1 MLLNWATAWSM
12 GERVRRCLLLLMFAL
27 LLIGCQQVELYSNL
41 SEREG
46 NEILAALLAQDIA
59 ATKTRAKEFV
69 TISVPESAV
78 ARAIE
83 VLRQQGFPREQFTD
97 LGQIFQKQGLISSP
111 MEERVRYTY
120 GLSQMLAET
129 LTQIDGVL
137 AARVLI
143 VLPEAAVFGQEP
155 APSSASVFVKYR
167 HGVEIEESIPRI
179 KTLVQNSVDGL
190 SYDKISVAL
199 FPQGAAPQLVLAE
212 STNIDHNFSSPWL
225 WIAILLA
232 LLLLLTSSAS
242 VYLWWRMRQST
253 TALNATD
260 AA

>member
-1 MLLNWATAWSM
+1 MRALMIGLL
-12 GERVRRCLLLLMFAL
+12 VLLS
-27 LLIGCQQVELYSNL
+27 GCQKVELYSNL
-41 SEREG
+41 TEREG
-46 NEILAALLAQDIA
+46 NEILAVLLGHDIP

-69 TISVPESAV
+69 TISVPESEV

-83 VLRQQGFPREQFTD
+83 LLRRQGFPRERFTD

-137 AARVLI
+137 SARVLI
-143 VLPEAAVFGQEP
+143 VLPEEPAFGRKP
-155 APSSASVFVKYR
+155 APSSASVFVKYLP
-167 HGVEIEESIPRI
+167 GLEIEESIPRI

-199 FPQGAAPQLVLAE
+199 FPQHESPQTVVFGAFPTETDRGSAW
-212 STNIDHNFSSPWL
+212 PWV
-225 WIAILLA
+225 AA
-232 LLLLLTSSAS
+232 LLGVLWLLSAGAGG
-242 VYLWWRMRQST
+242 YLWWRMRQSAG
-253 TALNATD
+253 ALKTSGD
-260 AA
+260 G

>member
-1 MLLNWATAWSM
+1 MRFAGSRFGFGLMMTLL
-12 GERVRRCLLLLMFAL
+12 VLLLS
-27 LLIGCQQVELYSNL
+27 GCQKVELYSNL
-41 SEREG
+41 TEREG
-46 NEILAALLAQDIA
+46 NEILAVLLGHDIA
-59 ATKTRAKEFV
+59 ATKSRAKEFV
-69 TISVPESAV
+69 TISVPESEV

-83 VLRQQGFPREQFTD
+83 LLRQQGFPRERFTD

-143 VLPEAAVFGQEP
+143 VLPEEAAFGQKP
-155 APSSASVFVKYR
+155 VPSSASVFVKYR
-167 HGVEIEESIPRI
+167 PSVEIEDSISRI

-199 FPQGAAPQLVLAE
+199 FPQYESPQTSMLGASLGDANRDAA
-212 STNIDHNFSSPWL
+212 SPWP
-225 WIAILLA
+225 WVAA
-232 LLLLLTSSAS
+232 LLGALLILSSGAS
-242 VYLWWRMRQST
+242 AYLWRRMRQSAGT
-253 TALNATD
+253 LKTADND
-260 AA
+260 G